1 MNCPYC
7 TKEDT
12 SVLESRNLPVGEG
25 MRRRRM
31 CNKCKKRFTTHEK
44 VVNIDLKII
53 KKSGRI
59 EQYDREKL
67 YKGIA
72 KACFKR
78 KVVPKV
84 MDSVVDDIETKI
96 LNRKTTD
103 TKSCDIG
110 KMVLSRLKKVDD
122 LAYVRFASV
131 YMDFVDLNDFKKFIE
146 EI

>member
-12 SVLESRNLPVGEG
+12 SVLESRNLPDGEG
-25 MRRRRM
+25 MRRRRQ

-44 VVNIDLKII
+44 VVNIDLKVV
-53 KKSGRI
+53 KKSGKI
-59 EQYDREKL
+59 EQYDRDKMQ
-67 YKGIA
+67 KGIA

-78 KVVPKV
+78 NIA
-84 MDSVVDDIETKI
+84 DGQIEALVDDIETKI

-103 TKSCDIG
+103 IKSCDIG
-110 KMVLSRLKKVDD
+110 KMVLSRLKKLDD

-131 YMDFVDLNDFKKFIE
+131 YMDFGNMADFRKFVV

>member
-53 KKSGRI
+53 KKSGRF

-78 KVVPKV
+78 KVVPKAIE
-84 MDSVVDDIETKI
+84 SVVDDIEIKI

-103 TKSCDIG
+103 IKSCDIG